1 MLQNLLIQD
10 FILIERLDLDFE
22 DGFCV
27 ITGETGAG
35 KSILLDA
42 ILFAMGDKSNGQI
55 VRSGQEKAIVTLTFS
70 VADKIILFLSE
81 YDIKLNLDEGLIV
94 KRVQYVNGRKK
105 FFVNDNIV
113 SHKVVLDLFDYL
125 LEIHG
130 QHNHTSLLN
139 VSAHLEILDQSA
151 NNMDLRNRVSDLYK
165 FWQDICNEVAT
176 INSERE
182 SMIKEIEY
190 LSHICQE
197 YRALDIKDDEED
209 KLTEIKRSLQTRDKE
224 VNLAQSILND
234 IEASKIEQ
242 IVAKAQRSIS
252 KSADVNLYNQINIYL
267 EEIYN
272 KTEEVKSS
280 LSIILNSF
288 NDNEYSLSEIEDRL
302 YEIKSIA
309 RKHGCLASDLSS
321 FMKNSEEKYQ
331 NLELKLKNSADLQD
345 KMMKAEQEYFD
356 QANLLSQNRKISA
369 KELEDKTMSELK
381 MLDMK
386 KAIFSIDIK
395 SDKKLAGSK
404 GIDEIRF
411 LASTN
416 PGTPKAPIDKIASG
430 GELSRFMLGF
440 RAALFNKEAKQTI
453 IFDEVDVGI
462 SGSVADVV
470 GQRLKNLSEV
480 AQVIVITHQP
490 QVAGKANQHILVQ
503 KTQTNTDTKIVAEYL
518 DFDGRSC
525 ELARM
530 ISGKEITINSIA
542 AAKELM

>member
-1 MLQNLLIQD
+1 
-10 FILIERLDLDFE
+10 
-22 DGFCV
+22 
-27 ITGETGAG
+27 
-35 KSILLDA
+35 
-42 ILFAMGDKSNGQI
+42 
-55 VRSGQEKAIVTLTFS
+55 
-70 VADKIILFLSE
+70 
-81 YDIKLNLDEGLIV
+81 
-94 KRVQYVNGRKK
+94 
-105 FFVNDNIV
+105 
-113 SHKVVLDLFDYL
+113 
-125 LEIHG
+125 
-130 QHNHTSLLN
+130 
-139 VSAHLEILDQSA
+139 
-151 NNMDLRNRVSDLYK
+151 MDLRNRVSDLYN

-197 YRALDIKDDEED
+197 YRALDTKDDEED
-209 KLTEIKRSLQTRDKE
+209 KLTEIKRSLQIRDKE

-430 GELSRFMLGF
+430 GEFMLGF

>member
-1 MLQNLLIQD
+1 
-10 FILIERLDLDFE
+10 
-22 DGFCV
+22 
-27 ITGETGAG
+27 
-35 KSILLDA
+35 
-42 ILFAMGDKSNGQI
+42 
-55 VRSGQEKAIVTLTFS
+55 
-70 VADKIILFLSE
+70 
-81 YDIKLNLDEGLIV
+81 
-94 KRVQYVNGRKK
+94 
-105 FFVNDNIV
+105 
-113 SHKVVLDLFDYL
+113 

-151 NNMDLRNRVSDLYK
+151 NNMDLRNRVADLYK

-197 YRALDIKDDEED
+197 YSALDIKDDEED
-209 KLTEIKRSLQTRDKE
+209 KLTEIKRSLQTRGKE

-309 RKHGCLASDLSS
+309 RKHGCLVSDLSS

-356 QANLLSQNRKISA
+356 QASLLSQNRRISA
-369 KELEDKTMSELK
+369 KELEDKTMSELQ

-386 KAIFSIDIK
+386 KAIFSVDIK

-503 KTQTNTDTKIVAEYL
+503 KTQTNTDTKIVTEYL

-525 ELARM
+525 EL
-530 ISGKEITINSIA
+530 E
-542 AAKELM
+542 E

>member
-70 VADKIILFLSE
+70 VIDKIILFLSE
-81 YDIKLNLDEGLIV
+81 YDIKLNLDEDLIV

-151 NNMDLRNRVSDLYK
+151 NNMDLRNRVADLYK

-197 YRALDIKDDEED
+197 YSALDIKDDEED

-288 NDNEYSLSEIEDRL
+288 NDNEYLLSEIEDRL

-331 NLELKLKNSADLQD
+331 NLELKLKNSKDLQD
-345 KMMKAEQEYFD
+345 KMIKAEQEYFD
-356 QANLLSQNRKISA
+356 QANLLSQNRRISA
-369 KELEDKTMSELK
+369 KELEDKTMRELK
-381 MLDMK
+381 ILDMK
-386 KAIFSIDIK
+386 KAIFSVDIK

>member
-70 VADKIILFLSE
+70 VTDKIILFLSE

-197 YRALDIKDDEED
+197 YSALDIKDDEED

-530 ISGKEITINSIA
+530 ISGKEITRNSIA

>member
-151 NNMDLRNRVSDLYK
+151 NNMDLRNRVSDLYN

-209 KLTEIKRSLQTRDKE
+209 KLTEIKRSLQIRDKE

>member
-10 FILIERLDLDFE
+10 FILIQRLDLDFE

-70 VADKIILFLSE
+70 VIDKIILFLSE
-81 YDIKLNLDEGLIV
+81 YDIKLNLDEDLIV

-151 NNMDLRNRVSDLYK
+151 NNMDLRNRVADLYK

-197 YRALDIKDDEED
+197 YSALDIKDDEED
-209 KLTEIKRSLQTRDKE
+209 KLTEIKRSLQTRGKE

-309 RKHGCLASDLSS
+309 RKHGCLVSDLSS

-356 QANLLSQNRKISA
+356 QASLLSQNRRISA
-369 KELEDKTMSELK
+369 KELEDKTMSELQ

-386 KAIFSIDIK
+386 KAIFSVDIK

-503 KTQTNTDTKIVAEYL
+503 KTQTNTDTKIVTEYL

-530 ISGKEITINSIA
+530 ISGKEITSNSIA

>member
-10 FILIERLDLDFE
+10 FILIQRLDLDFE

-81 YDIKLNLDEGLIV
+81 YDIKLNLDEDLIV

-151 NNMDLRNRVSDLYK
+151 NNMDLRNRVADLYK

-197 YRALDIKDDEED
+197 YSALDIKDDEED
-209 KLTEIKRSLQTRDKE
+209 KLTEIKRSLQTRGKE

-309 RKHGCLASDLSS
+309 RKHGCLVSDLSS

-356 QANLLSQNRKISA
+356 QASLLSQNRRISA
-369 KELEDKTMSELK
+369 KELEDKTMSELQ

-386 KAIFSIDIK
+386 KAIFSVDIK

-503 KTQTNTDTKIVAEYL
+503 KTQTNTDTKIVTEYL

-530 ISGKEITINSIA
+530 ISGKEITSNSIA

>member
-70 VADKIILFLSE
+70 VIDKIILFLSE
-81 YDIKLNLDEGLIV
+81 YDIKLNLDEDLIV

-331 NLELKLKNSADLQD
+331 NLELKLKNSKDLQD
-345 KMMKAEQEYFD
+345 KMIKAEQEYFD
-356 QANLLSQNRKISA
+356 QANLLSQNRRISA
-369 KELEDKTMSELK
+369 KELEDKTMRELK
-381 MLDMK
+381 ILDMK
-386 KAIFSIDIK
+386 KAIFSVDIK

-440 RAALFNKEAKQTI
+440 RAALFNKEGKQTI

-530 ISGKEITINSIA
+530 ISGKEITSNSIA

>member
-209 KLTEIKRSLQTRDKE
+209 KLTEIKRSLQIRDKE

>member
-1 MLQNLLIQD
+1 MLQNLSIQD
-10 FILIERLDLDFE
+10 FILIEKLDLDFE

-55 VRSGQEKAIVTLTFS
+55 VRCGQEKAIVTLTFS
-70 VADKIILFLSE
+70 VIDKIILFLSE
-81 YDIKLNLDEGLIV
+81 YDIKLNLDEDLII
-94 KRVQYVNGRKK
+94 KRVQYANGRKK

-113 SHKVVLDLFDYL
+113 TQKIVSDLFDYL

-139 VSAHLEILDQSA
+139 ACSHLEILDQSA
-151 NNMDLRNRVSDLYK
+151 NNIQLRNRVLELYK
-165 FWQDICNEVAT
+165 VWQAICNEVLA
-176 INSERE
+176 INTERE
-182 SMIKEIEY
+182 SIIKEIDY

-197 YRALDIKDDEED
+197 FNVLDIKDDEEE
-209 KLTEIKRSLQTRDKE
+209 KLTEIKRHLQIRDKE
-224 VNLAQSILND
+224 VNLAQSVLND
-234 IEASKIEQ
+234 LDASKIEQ
-242 IVAKAQRSIS
+242 IISRAQRNIS
-252 KSADVNLYNQINIYL
+252 KSEDVNLYHQINIHL

-272 KTEEVKSS
+272 KTEEVKSA
-280 LSIILNSF
+280 LSRILGSF
-288 NDNEYSLSEIEDRL
+288 NFSEYSLSEIEDRL
-302 YEIKSIA
+302 YAIKSIA
-309 RKHGCLASDLSS
+309 RKHGCSVSDLGS
-321 FMKNSEEKYQ
+321 FMKNSQEKLQ
-331 NLELKLKNSADLQD
+331 NLELKIKSSADLND
-345 KMMKAEQEYFD
+345 KMIKAEQEYFD
-356 QANLLSQNRKISA
+356 QANLLSQNRIISA
-369 KELEDKTMSELK
+369 KKLEDKTMSELS

-386 KAIFSIDIK
+386 KAIFSVDIK
-395 SDKKLAGSK
+395 SDKKIAGSK
-404 GIDEIRF
+404 GIDEVRF

-440 RAALFNKEAKQTI
+440 RAALFDKEAKQTI

-470 GQRLKNLSEV
+470 GQRLKVLSGV

-490 QVAGKANQHILVQ
+490 QVAGKAEQHILVK
-503 KTQTNTDTKIVAEYL
+503 KTQTNTNTTIVAEYL
-518 DFDGRSC
+518 DFEERSR

-530 ISGKEITINSIA
+530 ISGKEITINSVA